1 MTALEEL
8 QEEVFEVTNKPRYST
23 KYARKK
29 SGIEKE
35 HEKLES
41 YKHDALSCAKEY
53 SRRMP
58 DFKERIKAALTVGEV
73 ERIVKTARNLL

>member
-1 MTALEEL
+1 MTPLDEL
-8 QEEVFEVTNKPRYST
+8 TQEVFGTENKPRYST
-23 KYARKK
+23 RYTRKK

-35 HEKLES
+35 NEKLES

>member
-1 MTALEEL
+1 MTALDEL
-8 QEEVFEVTNKPRYST
+8 TQEVFEVTNKPRYST

-35 HEKLES
+35 QEKLDS

-53 SRRMP
+53 SRKMP

-73 ERIVKTARNLL
+73 ERIVKAARNLL

>member
-8 QEEVFEVTNKPRYST
+8 QEEVFGTENKPRYSRYT
-23 KYARKK
+23 KK